1 MSDTT
6 PAAHSAAGATPP
18 AEVFLLPLP
27 DGRELEVAVSG
38 PADGVPFVW
47 HHGTPGCQH
56 QARRMQQATAER
68 GLRLVTYSRAG
79 AGRSTRNPGRTVADV
94 AADMEAVL
102 DHLGADRCL
111 TGGGSG
117 GGPHTLATGA
127 LLADRVAAVLCV
139 CGVRPYEGDL
149 ETWLAGMGQDNL
161 DEFGL
166 ALQGEDALRP
176 YLMTHR
182 EALLTAEV
190 DEVIAQL
197 SSLLPPV
204 DRAVLTGELGAD
216 LLAGLQGGVVS
227 VDGWLDDDL
236 AFTRDWGFEL
246 SALAQQGV
254 PTYVWQGTADLMVPP
269 AHAQW
274 LSERMPEAVLHLEEG
289 EGHLS
294 VSVGAFP
301 RMLDELLTHL

>member
-1 MSDTT
+1 VTERADV
-6 PAAHSAAGATPP
+6 AVGA
-18 AEVFLLPLP
+18 AEVSLLPLP
-27 DGRELEVAVSG
+27 DGRELEIAVSG
-38 PADGVPFVW
+38 PAEGVPFLW
-47 HHGTPGCQH
+47 HHGTPGCVH
-56 QARRMQQATAER
+56 QARRMQKATAER
-68 GLRLVTYSRAG
+68 GLRLVTYSRPG
-79 AGRSTRNPGRTVADV
+79 AGRSTRHPGRAVADV
-94 AADMEAVL
+94 AADMRAVL

-127 LLADRVAAVLCV
+127 LLPERIAAVLCV
-139 CGVRPYEGDL
+139 CGVRPYEGELQD
-149 ETWLAGMGQDNL
+149 WLAGMGQDNL

-166 ALQGEDALRP
+166 ALEGEDALRP
-176 YLMTHR
+176 YLMTQR
-182 EALLTAEV
+182 EGMLGATV
-190 DEVIAQL
+190 DGAIEQM

-204 DRAVLTGELGAD
+204 DRAVLTSEVGED

-236 AFTRDWGFEL
+236 AFTRDWGFD
-246 SALAQQGV
+246 LASLGQQGV
-254 PTYVWQGTADLMVPP
+254 PTYVWQGTADLMVPA

-274 LSERMPEAVLHLEEG
+274 LAERMPQAVLHLEEG

-294 VSVGAFP
+294 VSVAAFP

>member
-1 MSDTT
+1 MTDGS
-6 PAAHSAAGATPP
+6 
-18 AEVFLLPLP
+18 EVSLLSLP
-27 DGRELEVAVSG
+27 DGRELEIGVSG

-47 HHGTPGCQH
+47 HHGTPGWVH
-56 QARRMQQATAER
+56 QPRRMQRATAER

-79 AGRSTRNPGRTVADV
+79 AGRSTRHPGRTVADV
-94 AADMEAVL
+94 AADIDAVL

-117 GGPHTLATGA
+117 GGPHALATGA
-127 LLADRVAAVLCV
+127 LLPERVAAVLCV
-139 CGVRPYEGDL
+139 CGVRPYQDDL
-149 ETWLAGMGQDNL
+149 EEWLAGMGQDNL

-176 YLMTHR
+176 YLLKHR
-182 EALLTAEV
+182 EAMLGATVE
-190 DEVIAQL
+190 EVIEEL

-204 DRAVLTGELGAD
+204 DRAVLTSELGAD
-216 LLAGLQGGVVS
+216 LLAGLQGGAAS

-236 AFTRDWGFEL
+236 AFTRPWGYDL
-246 SALAQQGV
+246 SALAEHAV
-254 PTYVWQGTADLMVPP
+254 PTYVWQGTADLMVPA

-274 LSERMPEAVLHLEEG
+274 LSAHLPGSRLRLQEG

-294 VSVGAFP
+294 LSVGAFP
-301 RMLDELLTHL
+301 RMLDEALSHL

>member
-1 MSDTT
+1 VSDG
-6 PAAHSAAGATPP
+6 AAGGT
-18 AEVFLLPLP
+18 AEVFLLPLL
-27 DGRELEVAVSG
+27 DGRDLEVAVSG
-38 PADGVPFVW
+38 PTGGVPFVW
-47 HHGTPGCQH
+47 HHGTPGCVH
-56 QARRMQQATAER
+56 QAKRMQKATAER

-79 AGRSTRNPGRTVADV
+79 AGRSTRAAGRTVADV
-94 AADMEAVL
+94 AADVAAVL

-117 GGPHTLATGA
+117 GGPHALATGA
-127 LLADRVAAVLCV
+127 LLPDRVAAVLCV

-149 ETWLAGMGQDNL
+149 EEWLAGMGQDNL

-166 ALQGEDALRP
+166 ALEGEDPLRP
-176 YLMTHR
+176 YLLKHR
-182 EALLTAEV
+182 ENMVDATVEEMV
-190 DEVIAQL
+190 DELA
-197 SSLLPPV
+197 SLLPPV
-204 DRAVLTGELGAD
+204 DRAVLTGEVGAD
-216 LLAGLQGGVVS
+216 ILAGLQGGVAS

-236 AFTRDWGFEL
+236 AFTKPWGFDL
-246 SALAQQGV
+246 GSLGQRGV
-254 PTYVWQGTADLMVPP
+254 PTYIWQGTADLMVPA

-274 LSERMPEAVLHLEEG
+274 LSANLPEAVLHLEEG

>member
-1 MSDTT
+1 MTDVT
-6 PAAHSAAGATPP
+6 PAAHPSAAVLSAD
-18 AEVFLLPLP
+18 VSLLRLP
-27 DGRELEVAVSG
+27 DGRDLEIAVAG

-47 HHGTPGCQH
+47 HHGTPGCVR
-56 QARRMQQATAER
+56 QAARMQAATAQR

-79 AGRSTRNPGRTVADV
+79 AGRSTRHPGRIVADV
-94 AADMEAVL
+94 AADVAAVL

-117 GGPHTLATGA
+117 GGPHALATGA
-127 LLADRVAAVLCV
+127 LLPDRVAAVLCV
-139 CGVRPYEGDL
+139 CGVRPFEGAL
-149 ETWLAGMGQDNL
+149 EEWLAGMGQDNL

-182 EALLTAEV
+182 EAMLGASVEGV
-190 DEVIAQL
+190 VEQMA
-197 SSLLPPV
+197 SLLPQV
-204 DRAVLTGELGAD
+204 DRAVLHRGDVGAD
-216 LLAGLQGGVVS
+216 ILAGLQGGVVS

-236 AFTRDWGFEL
+236 AFTRPWGFEL
-246 SALAQQGV
+246 AALAERGV
-254 PTYVWQGTADLMVPP
+254 PTYIWQGTADLMVPA

-274 LSERMPEAVLHLEEG
+274 LAAAMPRAAFHLEEG

-301 RMLDELLTHL
+301 RMLDELVTHL

>member
-1 MSDTT
+1 MT
-6 PAAHSAAGATPP
+6 SAGPP
-18 AEVFLLPLP
+18 GPEVLLLPLP

-47 HHGTPGCQH
+47 HHGTPGCVH
-56 QARRMQQATAER
+56 QARRMQLATAER

-79 AGRSTRNPGRTVADV
+79 AGRSTRHPGRTVADV
-94 AADMEAVL
+94 AADVAAVL

-127 LLADRVAAVLCV
+127 LLPDRVAAVLCV
-139 CGVRPYEGDL
+139 CGVRPYLGDL
-149 ETWLAGMGQDNL
+149 EQWLAGMGQDNL

-176 YLMTHR
+176 YLLQHR
-182 EALLTAEV
+182 AAMLDATAEGV
-190 DEVIAQL
+190 VEQL

-204 DRAVLTGELGAD
+204 DRAVLTSEIGAD

-236 AFTRDWGFEL
+236 AFTRDWGFDL
-246 SALAQQGV
+246 GSLARHGT
-254 PTYVWQGTADLMVPP
+254 PTHVWQGTADLMVPA
-269 AHAQW
+269 AHAEW
-274 LSERMPEAVLHLEEG
+274 LAEHLPGAVLHLEEG

>member
-1 MSDTT
+1 VTDVE
-6 PAAHSAAGATPP
+6 ATVPDV
-18 AEVFLLPLP
+18 EVTLFPLP

-38 PADGVPFVW
+38 PADGIPFLW
-47 HHGTPGCQH
+47 HHGTPGCAH
-56 QARRMQQATAER
+56 QPRRMQRATAKR

-79 AGRSTRNPGRTVADV
+79 AGRSTRHPGRTVADV
-94 AADMEAVL
+94 AADMAALL

-127 LLADRVAAVLCV
+127 LLPDRVAAVVCV
-139 CGVRPYEGDL
+139 CGVRPYQGDL
-149 ETWLAGMGQDNL
+149 EEWLSGMGQDNL

-176 YLMTHR
+176 YLMNHR
-182 EALLTAEV
+182 GALLEATV
-190 DEVIAQL
+190 DGVIEQL

-204 DRAVLTGELGAD
+204 DRGVLTSELGAD

-236 AFTRDWGFEL
+236 AFTRPWGYEL
-246 SALAQQGV
+246 SQLAEHGV
-254 PTYVWQGTADLMVPP
+254 PTYVWQGTADLMVPA
-269 AHAQW
+269 AHAEW
-274 LSERMPEAVLHLEEG
+274 LAAAMPDAVLHLEEG
-289 EGHLS
+289 QGHLS
-294 VSVGAFP
+294 LQVGTFG
-301 RMLDELLTHL
+301 RMLDELITHL

>member
-1 MSDTT
+1 MTDTSV
-6 PAAHSAAGATPP
+6 ADPP
-18 AEVFLLPLP
+18 EVSLLRLP
-27 DGRELEVAVSG
+27 DGRELEIAVSG

-47 HHGTPGCQH
+47 HHGTPGCVH
-56 QARRMQQATAER
+56 QARRMQVATAER

-79 AGRSTRNPGRTVADV
+79 AGRSTRHPGRTVADV
-94 AADMEAVL
+94 AGDVAAVL

-127 LLADRVAAVLCV
+127 LLPERVAAVLCV
-139 CGVRPYEGDL
+139 CGVRPYQSDL
-149 ETWLAGMGQDNL
+149 EEWLAGMGQDNL

-176 YLMTHR
+176 FLMTHR
-182 EALLTAEV
+182 EGMLGATV
-190 DEVIAQL
+190 DGVIEQL
-197 SSLLPPV
+197 STLLPPV

-236 AFTRDWGFEL
+236 AFTRDWGFDLALL
-246 SALAQQGV
+246 SQQRV

-274 LSERMPEAVLHLEEG
+274 LAAHLPDAVLHLEEG

-301 RMLDELLTHL
+301 RMLEELLTHL

>member
-1 MSDTT
+1 VTAD
-6 PAAHSAAGATPP
+6 AAAPVADV
-18 AEVFLLPLP
+18 EVTLLPLP
-27 DGRELEVAVSG
+27 DGRELEVGVSG

-47 HHGTPGCQH
+47 HHGTPGCAH
-56 QARRMQQATAER
+56 QAQRMQRETAER

-79 AGRSTRNPGRTVADV
+79 AGRSTRHPGRTVADV
-94 AADMEAVL
+94 AADIAAVL

-127 LLADRVAAVLCV
+127 LLPDRVAAVLCV
-139 CGVRPYEGDL
+139 CGVRPFQGAL
-149 ETWLAGMGQDNL
+149 EDWLAGMGQDNL

-166 ALQGEDALRP
+166 ALEGEDALRP
-176 YLMTHR
+176 YLLRHR
-182 EALLTAEV
+182 EGMLEATV
-190 DEVIAQL
+190 DEVIEQL
-197 SSLLPPV
+197 ASLLPPV

-236 AFTRDWGFEL
+236 AFTRPWGYEL
-246 SALAQQGV
+246 SALAEHRV
-254 PTYVWQGTADLMVPP
+254 PTYVWQGTADLMVPA
-269 AHAQW
+269 AHAEW
-274 LSERMPEAVLHLEEG
+274 LSVQMPDAVLHLEEG

>member
-1 MSDTT
+1 MTHAPD
-6 PAAHSAAGATPP
+6 GQVGDV
-18 AEVFLLPLP
+18 EVVLLPLP
-27 DGRELEVAVSG
+27 DGRRLEVAVSG
-38 PADGVPFVW
+38 PADGVPLLW
-47 HHGTPGCQH
+47 HHGTPGCAH
-56 QARRMQQATAER
+56 QARRMRRAAAER
-68 GLRLVTYSRAG
+68 ALRLVTYSRAG
-79 AGRSTRNPGRTVADV
+79 AGRSTRHPGRTVADV
-94 AADMEAVL
+94 AADIAAVL

-111 TGGGSG
+111 TGGASG

-127 LLADRVAAVLCV
+127 LLPDRVAAVLCV
-139 CGVRPYEGDL
+139 CGVRPYLGDL
-149 ETWLAGMGQDNL
+149 EEWLSGMGQDNL

-166 ALQGEDALRP
+166 ALEGENALRP
-176 YLMTHR
+176 YLEKHR
-182 EALLTAEV
+182 EALLEATV
-190 DEVIAQL
+190 DGVIEEL

-236 AFTRDWGFEL
+236 AFTRSWGYEL
-246 SALAQQGV
+246 SRLAEHGV

-274 LSERMPEAVLHLEEG
+274 LAAHLPGALLRLEDG
-289 EGHLS
+289 QGHLS
-294 VSVGAFP
+294 LQVDAFG

>member
-1 MSDTT
+1 
-6 PAAHSAAGATPP
+6 
-18 AEVFLLPLP
+18 
-27 DGRELEVAVSG
+27 
-38 PADGVPFVW
+38 
-47 HHGTPGCQH
+47 
-56 QARRMQQATAER
+56 MQRATAER

-79 AGRSTRNPGRTVADV
+79 AGRSTRHRGRTVADV
-94 AADMEAVL
+94 AADIAAVL
-102 DHLGADRCL
+102 DHLGAERCI

-127 LLADRVAAVLCV
+127 LLPDRVAAVVCV
-139 CGVRPYEGDL
+139 CGVRPYRNDL
-149 ETWLAGMGQDNL
+149 EEWLAGMGQDNL

-166 ALQGEDALRP
+166 ALQGEEALRP
-176 YLMTHR
+176 YLMAHR
-182 EALLTAEV
+182 EALLGATV
-190 DEVIAQL
+190 DGVIEQL

-204 DRAVLTGELGAD
+204 DRAVLTSELGAD

-236 AFTRDWGFEL
+236 AFTRPWGYEL
-246 SALAQQGV
+246 SALGEHGV
-254 PTYVWQGTADLMVPP
+254 PTYLWQGTADLMVPA

-274 LSERMPEAVLHLEEG
+274 LAAAMPDAGLHLEEG

-301 RMLDELLTHL
+301 RMLDEALTHL